1 MHLLVTDILS
11 CPNCGPAFGLILFAT
26 TLEDRKVFEGFL
38 GCSNC
43 RERYPVTSGFAD
55 LRVPSE
61 RGGTVQVTEIDRAG
75 DASPERDLSG
85 DAEKAIKLAALLG
98 LQEGVGHVLLTGV
111 AVDQAARLSS
121 LLPGVEVL
129 ASHPGLVA
137 VEETDGVSRMVVGQS
152 LPFYSRTL
160 RGIVLEGE
168 GGKGWLAEGMR
179 VLMPGARLILFD
191 PPPDAGRQ
199 MEGEGL
205 ELLLEAEGVLVGALK

>member
-11 CPNCGPAFGLILFAT
+11 CPNCGPAFGLILFAA
-26 TLEDRKVFEGFL
+26 TLEDRRVFEGYL

-43 RERYPVTSGFAD
+43 RERYPVTAGLAD

-61 RGGTVQVTEIDRAG
+61 RSGSVHATEVEREG
-75 DASPERDLSG
+75 EVSPARDPSG
-85 DAEKAIKLAALLG
+85 DAEETIKLAALLG
-98 LQEGVGHVLLTGV
+98 LQDEVGHVLLTGV

-129 ASHPGLVA
+129 ASHPGLAA
-137 VEETDGVSRMVVGQS
+137 VEEADGVSRVLVGSS

-168 GGKGWLAEGMR
+168 GGGGWLAEGIR
-179 VLMPGARLILFD
+179 VLMPGARLLLFD

-199 MEGEGL
+199 MEGAGL